1 MLDGFDLVVLGTVIP
16 LLLKGKVFG
25 ITPPTATAIATTGL
39 IGMTIGAMTI
49 GAITDYLGRR
59 RVMIFAVTIF
69 SIFTLAVAFSTS
81 VFTFSL
87 YRFLAGLGLG
97 GCLPTAITLV
107 TEFARKGKAS
117 SAATTVMT
125 DYHVGAVLTAL
136 LALVVVSKGHGWEW
150 MFVIGGIPGLIL
162 APLMRRFLSESEVFL
177 EQKAIDVAI
186 AQATLCLLSLSR
198 RPAAGAVNDV
208 AAEAV
213 SPPEVLQSGRRATAP
228 VNPEQRGRAAE
239 PDCQRDGSSVRA
251 PADEKHQPASAMVG
265 PVDTVD
271 TERWRPVAESIVRE
285 GVTSKHPQL
294 VAAILAQREAGVPP
308 STIGR
313 HHKVHHTTVGR
324 ILSAAET
331 LTA

>member
-1 MLDGFDLVVLGTVIP
+1 MATGATTVGRRWAVAPLCWGAVMLDGFDLVVLGTVIP

-107 TEFARKGKAS
+107 TEFPRKGKAS

-125 DYHVGAVLTAL
+125 GYHVGAVLTAL

-150 MFVIGGIPGLIL
+150 MFVIGGISRPDPG
-162 APLMRRFLSESEVFL
+162 
-177 EQKAIDVAI
+177 
-186 AQATLCLLSLSR
+186 
-198 RPAAGAVNDV
+198 AAD
-208 AAEAV
+208 
-213 SPPEVLQSGRRATAP
+213 
-228 VNPEQRGRAAE
+228 
-239 PDCQRDGSSVRA
+239 
-251 PADEKHQPASAMVG
+251 
-265 PVDTVD
+265 
-271 TERWRPVAESIVRE
+271 
-285 GVTSKHPQL
+285 
-294 VAAILAQREAGVPP
+294 AAIPARVRGLP
-308 STIGR
+308 
-313 HHKVHHTTVGR
+313 
-324 ILSAAET
+324 
-331 LTA
+331 